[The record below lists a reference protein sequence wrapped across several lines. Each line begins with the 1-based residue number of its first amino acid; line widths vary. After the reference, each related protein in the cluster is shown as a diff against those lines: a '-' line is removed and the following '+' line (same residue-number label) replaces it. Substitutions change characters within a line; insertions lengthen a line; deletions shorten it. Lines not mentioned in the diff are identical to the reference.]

1 MVWFQSSHGARF
13 WFLISSST
21 KVCEILELTK
31 SLDEYWTGTCPA
43 QWCSVDLGHVGCQG
57 NDKVK
62 RKEQFQDK
70 DEVIPLPS
78 PKIHSWVNWGCAEQ
92 IQTVASVLHPCTR
105 NITWRTKGKA
115 LVQKPNNKF
124 SIFCSNFCLAR
135 GQMPRC
141 GFAAFAV
148 QQQHIF
154 LQGCW
159 GISAGSWSYP
169 RWPSCGRKQ
178 KCWSLNSL
186 ERCFCWNSLCQAS
199 LLFAFPWG
207 LFGIW
212 FELEAPQCLV
222 WRGDVQDRGCH
233 WATSVLPLLMAPAV
247 QPLGSVLSCS
257 GSWEGFR
264 EFVPAAGESL
274 RALEWE
280 LCLGNGLKKVNQ
292 EWVRLFHSW

>member
-21 KVCEILELTK
+21 EVCEILELTR

-57 NDKVK
+57 NDTVK
-62 RKEQFQDK
+62 RKEQLQDK
-70 DEVIPLPS
+70 DEVIPLLS

-92 IQTVASVLHPCTR
+92 IQAVASVLHPCSR
-105 NITWRTKGKA
+105 NITQRTKSKA

-124 SIFCSNFCLAR
+124 SILCSNFCLAR

-154 LQGCW
+154 LRCYR

-178 KCWSLNSL
+178 KCCSLNSL
-186 ERCFCWNSLCQAS
+186 ERCFLLEFSVSGFTAARCFSL
-199 LLFAFPWG
+199 W
-207 LFGIW
+207 
-212 FELEAPQCLV
+212 LV
-222 WRGDVQDRGCH
+222 WDLIWIRG
-233 WATSVLPLLMAPAV
+233 TSVPGLTWGCTGQRLSLSHLCAATPDGSSSAAPGISPELL
-247 QPLGSVLSCS
+247 
-257 GSWEGFR
+257 
-264 EFVPAAGESL
+264 
-274 RALEWE
+274 WE
-280 LCLGNGLKKVNQ
+280 LGETQGICPGCRWQSESFGVGAVPQ
-292 EWVRLFHSW
+292 EWAQKGKPRVFHSW